1 MDEQTDATVAKR
13 YGAPPGGADP
23 AAQQR
28 GATRRRLLIGL
39 VLFGVIVATVLL
51 VHPWGG
57 KRATSSFALPPQPV
71 ATAIATTGEMPVT
84 MSALGTVTPIAAV
97 TVQPRVSGELMKVGF
112 QEGQMVEK
120 GQFLA
125 EIDPRPYRVAL
136 EQAEGQLAHDTA
148 LLHQAESD
156 LARYQKLK
164 RQNSIAE
171 QQVADQGFLVQQY
184 QGTVKTDQAAIDN
197 AKLNL
202 TYCSITA
209 PIAGRVGLRQIDP
222 GNYVQSGADPN
233 GIVVITQLHPISVL
247 FTLPQ
252 KDIAEV
258 TEAMAAKTPLSVTAY
273 DSTGTSKLAT
283 GQLTAMDNQINVS
296 TGTVQLRADF
306 ANQNGTL
313 FPNEFVNAQLLVRT
327 LHGAVLVPRAAIQ
340 RGAPGTFVYLVGAD
354 DTVAVRKVELGPG
367 DANNVSI
374 VAGLSAGDRVVTEG
388 ADRLRPGAKVSVVA
402 ANRAPG
408 AGTAAVPSPQPGA
421 KSSP

>member
-13 YGAPPGGADP
+13 YGAPPGSGDAGAE
-23 AAQQR
+23 QR
-28 GATRRRLLIGL
+28 STTRRRLLIGL
-39 VLFGVIVATVLL
+39 VVVGVIVAAVLFA
-51 VHPWGG
+51 HPWKG
-57 KRATSSFALPPQPV
+57 KHATSSFAPPPQAV

-84 MSALGTVTPIAAV
+84 MNALGTVTPIAAV
-97 TVQPRVSGELMKVGF
+97 TVQPRVSGELMRVGF
-112 QEGQMVEK
+112 REGQMVEK

-125 EIDPRPYRVAL
+125 EIDPRPYQVAL

-184 QGTVKTDQAAIDN
+184 QGTVKTDQAAIDS

-202 TYCSITA
+202 AYCSIAA

-258 TEAMAAKTPLSVTAY
+258 SKAMATKTPLPVTAY
-273 DSTGTSKLAT
+273 DSAGTSELAT

-306 ANQNGTL
+306 ANQRGTL
-313 FPNEFVNAQLLVRT
+313 FPNEFVNARLLVRT

-340 RGAPGTFVYLVGAD
+340 RGAPGTFVYLVGAG
-354 DTVAVRKVELGPG
+354 DTVAVRKVVLGPG
-367 DANNVSI
+367 DASNVSI
-374 VAGLSAGDRVVTEG
+374 VAGLAAGDRVVTEG

-402 ANRAPG
+402 NTTQG
-408 AGTAAVPSPQPGA
+408 ASPADPPPQPGS
-421 KSSP
+421 KSLP